1 MSFTRE
7 LILPMSKIKNNSH
20 NELLYSNPPNIIN
33 LILPTHQ
40 RISSIFKLTDKAT
53 QKLILTKKGISL
65 KNFNSKRKIP
75 ITNPDKIL
83 LKSCSG
89 NKNIF
94 EKINYKKKKSN
105 SFCLSSNK
113 EIQNEIINSSHGHV
127 NNKSES
133 FSKIKINKNVKSYC
147 ASRNMSYFGNSV
159 ELNHVINNINNK
171 SKNKNSNK
179 IIKITKSSAIKLGTN
194 NNNLIPKFKTKI
206 NLTSYISNQKN
217 LKLKPRIKITKGKMR
232 ENNNSS

>member
-89 NKNIF
+89 
-94 EKINYKKKKSN
+94 
-105 SFCLSSNK
+105 
-113 EIQNEIINSSHGHV
+113 HV
-127 NNKSES
+127 RV
-133 FSKIKINKNVKSYC
+133 IKIF
-147 ASRNMSYFGNSV
+147 SR
-159 ELNHVINNINNK
+159 K
-171 SKNKNSNK
+171 
-179 IIKITKSSAIKLGTN
+179 
-194 NNNLIPKFKTKI
+194 
-206 NLTSYISNQKN
+206 
-217 LKLKPRIKITKGKMR
+217 
-232 ENNNSS
+232 